1 MRIALIPNLITVG
14 NAVCG
19 FAAVALVCQANAVLP
34 VGGEVNRLKLAAWL
48 ILLGM
53 VFDVFD
59 GKIARLTKSASHIG
73 AQLDSLSDLV
83 TFGAAPAALIL
94 KMHALSAHP
103 AQSGTLPQSGNR
115 WEWLVWCLTT
125 AYFLGALLRLARF
138 TVESDHEESGHVCF
152 KGLPSPGA
160 AGVVAALVIFYY
172 YLREFRQP
180 ELLLLKPLVD
190 KVVVIQWAEAI
201 PRALPI
207 LAMLIGYAMVSGRL
221 VYPHMGTR
229 LLGRLRSKEQFVYM
243 VFAIVLLAAIPEI
256 ALVAVFVGYALAPP
270 LRALRQ
276 RLLSHRAAESPR

>member
-1 MRIALIPNLITVG
+1 MSRVALIPNLITVG

-19 FAAVALVCQANAVLP
+19 FASVALVCQANAVLP
-34 VGGEVNRLKLAAWL
+34 IGGEVNRLKIAAWL

-59 GKIARLTKSASHIG
+59 GKIARLTKSSSGIG

-103 AQSGTLPQSGNR
+103 DGGNR

-138 TVESDHEESGHVCF
+138 TAETEHEEESHVCF

-160 AGVVAALVIFYY
+160 AGVVAALIIFYY

-180 ELLLLKPLVD
+180 ELVHTLGLARRAF
-190 KVVVIQWAEAI
+190 VIQCSEAI

-207 LAMLIGYAMVSGRL
+207 LALLIGYAMVSGRL
-221 VYPHMGTR
+221 VYPHMGSR
-229 LLGRLRSKEQFVYM
+229 LLRRRRSKEQFVYL
-243 VFAIVLLAAIPEI
+243 VFGLVLLAAIPEV
-256 ALVAVFVGYALAPP
+256 ALVAVFGGYALAPP

-276 RLLSHRAAESPR
+276 RIFAHRTADEIPR